1 MTIVIDSHI
10 PYLRGVLEPYAQV
23 VYLDPEAITAQ
34 AVREADAL
42 IIRTRTKCNE
52 ALLKDSKVQFIATAT
67 IGFDH
72 IDAAY
77 CASHGITWTSCPGCN
92 AQAVCDYVEEAI
104 LTLSTFHLPLSTF
117 HLPLS
122 TTPTLGVIGVGHVG
136 SLVQQMALRHGWKVL
151 LNDPP
156 KDLVDGSVE
165 TLAKHCDILT
175 FHTPLTMDGNDST
188 YHMVSEALLR
198 LCKPGLTIINA
209 ARGGIIDEAAAL
221 RVLAEG
227 KDLHF
232 VVDCWESEPNINK
245 AFLSHPAVRLA
256 SYHIAGYSVQGKRN
270 ASQMCLD
277 ALCRHFGLPALSI
290 LPDDGLRGDNSSG
303 WLSRITQALK
313 QSPDS
318 FESLR
323 HSYPL
328 R

>member
-10 PYLRGVLEPYAQV
+10 PYLQGVLEPYAQV

-42 IIRTRTKCNE
+42 IVRTRTKCNE
-52 ALLKDSKVQFIATAT
+52 SLLKDSKVQFIATAT

-77 CASHGITWTSCPGCN
+77 CASHGITWTACPGCN

-104 LTLSTFHLPLSTF
+104 HTLSIFNF
-117 HLPLS
+117 QFS
-122 TTPTLGVIGVGHVG
+122 TTPTIGIIGVGHVG
-136 SLVQQMALRHGWKVL
+136 SLVQKMASQHGWQVL

-165 TLAKHCDILT
+165 TLAKHCDFLT
-175 FHTPLTMDGNDST
+175 FHTPLTMDGNYST

-198 LCKPGLTIINA
+198 LCKPGLVIINA
-209 ARGGIIDEAAAL
+209 ARGGIIDEEAAL

-232 VVDCWESEPNINK
+232 VVDCWESEPYVNK
-245 AFLSHPAVRLA
+245 AFLAHPAEELA
-256 SYHIAGYSVQGKRN
+256 SYHIAGYSVEGKRN
-270 ASQMCLD
+270 ASQMCLN
-277 ALCRHFGLPALSI
+277 ALCRHFNLPALSI

-323 HSYPL
+323 KSYPL

>member
-10 PYLRGVLEPYAQV
+10 PYLQGVFEPYAQV

-42 IIRTRTKCNE
+42 IVRTRTKCNE
-52 ALLKDSKVQFIATAT
+52 SLLKDSKVQFIATAT

-77 CASHGITWTSCPGCN
+77 CASHGITWTACPGCN

-104 LTLSTFHLPLSTF
+104 HTLSIFNF
-117 HLPLS
+117 QFS
-122 TTPTLGVIGVGHVG
+122 TTPTIGVIGVGHVG
-136 SLVQQMALRHGWKVL
+136 SLVQKMALRHGWQVL

-175 FHTPLTMDGNDST
+175 FHTPLTTDGNDCT

-198 LCKPGLTIINA
+198 LCKPGLVIINA
-209 ARGGIIDEAAAL
+209 ARGGIIDEEAAL

-232 VVDCWESEPNINK
+232 VVDCWESEPYVNK
-245 AFLSHPAVRLA
+245 AFLSHPAVELA
-256 SYHIAGYSVQGKRN
+256 SYHIAGYSVEGKRN
-270 ASQMCLD
+270 ASQMCLN
-277 ALCRHFGLPALSI
+277 ALCRHFNLPALSI

-323 HSYPL
+323 KSYPL

>member
-10 PYLRGVLEPYAQV
+10 PYLQGVLEPYAQV

-34 AVREADAL
+34 VVREADAL
-42 IIRTRTKCNE
+42 IVRTRTKCNE
-52 ALLKDSKVQFIATAT
+52 SLLKDSKVQFIATAT

-77 CASHGITWTSCPGCN
+77 CASHGITWTACPGCN

-104 LTLSTFHLPLSTF
+104 HTLSIFNF
-117 HLPLS
+117 QFS
-122 TTPTLGVIGVGHVG
+122 TTPTIGIIGVGHVG
-136 SLVQQMALRHGWKVL
+136 SLVQKMALRHGWQVL

-175 FHTPLTMDGNDST
+175 FHTPLTMDGNYST

-198 LCKPGLTIINA
+198 LCKPGLVIINA
-209 ARGGIIDEAAAL
+209 ARGGIIDEEAAL

-232 VVDCWESEPNINK
+232 VVDCWEAEPYVNK
-245 AFLSHPAVRLA
+245 AFLAHPAVELA
-256 SYHIAGYSVQGKRN
+256 SYHIAGYSVEGKRN
-270 ASQMCLD
+270 ASQMCLN
-277 ALCRHFGLPALSI
+277 ALCRHFNLPALSI

-323 HSYPL
+323 KSYPL

>member
-10 PYLRGVLEPYAQV
+10 PYLQGVLEPYVQV
-23 VYLDPEAITAQ
+23 IYLDPEAITAQ

-42 IIRTRTKCNE
+42 IVRTRTKCNE
-52 ALLKDSKVQFIATAT
+52 SLLKDSKVQFIATAT

-77 CASHGITWTSCPGCN
+77 CASHGITWTACPGCN

-104 LTLSTFHLPLSTF
+104 HTLSIFNF
-117 HLPLS
+117 QFS
-122 TTPTLGVIGVGHVG
+122 TTPTIGVIGVGHVG
-136 SLVQQMALRHGWKVL
+136 SLVQKMASQHGWQVL

-175 FHTPLTMDGNDST
+175 FHTPLTMDGNYST

-198 LCKPGLTIINA
+198 LCKPGLVIINA
-209 ARGGIIDEAAAL
+209 ARGGIIDEEAAL

-232 VVDCWESEPNINK
+232 VVDCWESEPYVNK
-245 AFLSHPAVRLA
+245 AFLSHPAVELA
-256 SYHIAGYSVQGKRN
+256 SYHIAGYSVEGKRN
-270 ASQMCLD
+270 ASQMCLN
-277 ALCRHFGLPALSI
+277 ALCRHFNLPALSI

-313 QSPDS
+313 QSSDS

-323 HSYPL
+323 KSYPL